1 MICVSPGK
9 VGRAFIHFP
18 FSIFHFSFLFF
29 RLSFI
34 APGGLF
40 FSCDLVDRFIIQQ
53 KRRSTKSHERNKT
66 AGALFL
72 FFRALLL
79 RFQVEFAQ
87 LKWKLKMTNGKWKM
101 FCLLAVLFYHKPAS
115 AQQVLRWGA
124 DPSGGAPYVY
134 TDPVNPDRYIGY
146 EKEMV
151 DALAAAMG
159 RKAEFVPSDWE
170 TLVSALQRGSFDVI
184 VNGLEPTTDRA
195 RQIDFSNPYYIFQLQ
210 LTVRHDDD
218 RIHSLADCHHRTVGT
233 LSNTAASRILQQEG
247 IPLRGYSDPVGA
259 YKDLELKRIDAVV
272 MDVPAEAFYARNN
285 PKLKP
290 AGEPFAPGPYVIG
303 LRKGDAVLKAEINTG
318 IEKII
323 ADGTL
328 EQILKKWNL
337 WNNAQVELQAPI
349 RAGQHAQVA
358 PYEMT
363 SASFNWREALSRL
376 TRAAMVTVLIAF
388 GSMIIAIALAIPL
401 AIGQSRGPR
410 WVRALCTTYIEFF
423 RGTPVLVQL
432 LFLYF
437 GLPAIGLAM
446 PGWLTAL
453 VGLGLNYAAY
463 ESQVYRAALEA
474 IPRGQWEAA
483 YSLGMNPVLAFRRI
497 IMPQAFRIAL
507 PPMTND
513 FVSLFKDTSV
523 AFAISVWELATAY
536 RELANASGQFLL
548 LGIIVSLFYLA
559 MSLPMAHLARRL
571 EQRLQNRSSI
581 EAVEAEIV

>member
-1 MICVSPGK
+1 MS
-9 VGRAFIHFP
+9 
-18 FSIFHFSFLFF
+18 
-29 RLSFI
+29 RLI
-34 APGGLF
+34 R
-40 FSCDLVDRFIIQQ
+40 V
-53 KRRSTKSHERNKT
+53 
-66 AGALFL
+66 
-72 FFRALLL
+72 LLAML
-79 RFQVEFAQ
+79 
-87 LKWKLKMTNGKWKM
+87 
-101 FCLLAVLFYHKPAS
+101 LLAVPAG

-124 DPSGGAPYVY
+124 DPSGGAPYVF
-134 TDPVNPDRYIGY
+134 TDPANPNQYIGY

-159 RKAEFVPSDWE
+159 RRAEFVPSDWE
-170 TLVSALQRGSFDVI
+170 TLVSALQRGSFDVV
-184 VNGLEPTTDRA
+184 VNGLEPTADRA
-195 RQIDFSNPYYIFQLQ
+195 RQIIFSNPYYIFQLQ
-210 LTVRHDDD
+210 LTVRQDDE
-218 RIHSLADCHHRTVGT
+218 RIHSLADCRDRTVGT
-233 LSNTAASRILQQEG
+233 LANTAASRILQQEG
-247 IPLRGYSDPVGA
+247 IPMRGYPDPVGA

-272 MDVPAEAFYARNN
+272 MDVPAEAFYAKNN

-290 AGEPFAPGPYVIG
+290 AGEPFYRSPYVIG
-303 LRKGDAVLKAEINTG
+303 LRKGDDALKAQVDAG
-318 IEKII
+318 IERII

-328 EQILKKWNL
+328 ERILRKWGL
-337 WNNAQVELQAPI
+337 WNAAQVELQAPI
-349 RAGQHAQVA
+349 RAGQPAELA
-358 PYEMT
+358 PFEMT
-363 SASFNWREALSRL
+363 STSFNWREALLRL
-376 TRAAMVTVLIAF
+376 GRAAIVTVLIAF
-388 GSMIIAIALAIPL
+388 GAMVIAIALAIPL
-401 AIGQSRGPR
+401 AIGQSKGPG
-410 WVRALCTTYIEFF
+410 WLQLLCTIYIEFF

-548 LGIIVSLFYLA
+548 LGVAVSLFYLA
-559 MSLPMAHLARRL
+559 MSLPMAHLARKLERRL
-571 EQRLQNRSSI
+571 RNRQ
-581 EAVEAEIV
+581 AVRTVVTEVAA